1 MKERENPT
9 YVLGHSDTELQRL
22 VAQSNFFGELTEQ
35 VFHNAGIQTGMRVLD
50 VGCGAGDVSF
60 LAAKMVGPS
69 GEVIGVDKSA
79 EAIETASKR
88 AEAARLKNVKFMQGA
103 IDEIDLLEPVDAAV
117 GRFVLMYS
125 ADPALTL
132 RNIARNVKA
141 GGVIA
146 FQEMDMTGVK
156 SLPRVPLFQKHT
168 EWIIETFRRG
178 GTEAEMGL
186 KLYSTFLNAGLA
198 APRMILGARVE
209 GGRDSEGFEILT
221 QTTRS
226 LLPMMEKFGI
236 ATPEEVGVETMAERL
251 RDAVT
256 AAGSAVVL
264 PHLIGAWTRKDT
276 S

>member
-1 MKERENPT
+1 
-9 YVLGHSDTELQRL
+9 
-22 VAQSNFFGELTEQ
+22 
-35 VFHNAGIQTGMRVLD
+35 MRVLD

-69 GEVIGVDKSA
+69 GKVIGVDKSA

-88 AEAARLKNVKFMQGA
+88 AEGAQLENVKFMQGS

-132 RNIARNVKA
+132 GNIVRNVIA

-156 SLPRVPLFQKHT
+156 SFPRVPLFQKHT

-186 KLYSTFLNAGLA
+186 KLYSTFMNAGLP

-221 QTTRS
+221 KTTRN

-236 ATPEEVGVETMAERL
+236 STPEEVGVETMAKRL
-251 RDAVT
+251 RDAVASCRRRDRIASSDWRMGAQGRFVAT
-256 AAGSAVVL
+256 ADYASSSSPVMRSRSSSE
-264 PHLIGAWTRKDT
+264 LIGLPTT
-276 S
+276 SSTANSS